1 MKTVFALFAGT
12 CLLSMQLLAQPNQV
26 YSHGDPTPEEQLMLE
41 YINRARANP
50 AEEGVR
56 LLDTKDQAVQG
67 AYSYFKIDAVKT
79 KQAFAGYPERPP
91 LAFHPL
97 LIESSRNHT
106 KDMDEKNFQG
116 HTSSNGD
123 ELGQRYVKV
132 GYASMGQ
139 YGENVAAY
147 SESVWHGHCGLNVD
161 WGEENQRVLGHRRNI
176 MNYEG
181 GAVYTEIGIG
191 ITYNGK
197 GLMQGWVG
205 PYVVTQNFGM
215 RSQRY
220 ILGVVYLDKNNNGFY
235 DIGEGV
241 EGVKITPSRGSYY
254 AVSSASGGYAIPY
267 TGTGSVTLSAS
278 GGGLPAAMSKTADL
292 SGQNVKVD
300 FVPASAGPGVVTLS
314 KPANNAANVTPTV
327 TLEWSAAAQ
336 ASKYTYQVSKD
347 QQFTAAGII
356 SESETPTRSAT
367 VTMPACNTRY
377 YWRVRGSNDVG
388 NGAWSS
394 IFSFTTGGKMPTS
407 SSGTSPKGSAL
418 AGSNDNITFIWSAAS
433 EATSY
438 HLRIKQGAS
447 PFGVVF
453 EDTAATGT
461 SRNVKASVFGSGSF
475 TWEVRPKNAC
485 GMSGWSTPLQ
495 FALSVTSVD
504 ELDNETFDAIVAPQ
518 PVGDALNLIVQSAT
532 DEMVDIRLSG
542 VDGRRIFNLR
552 QMVSAGRNHLVFA
565 DVADLAPGLYT
576 IQIASSSGGSVTL
589 PMVKR

>member
-1 MKTVFALFAGT
+1 MKRLAIIMF
-12 CLLSMQLLAQPNQV
+12 LSFISAQLQAQPTQQ

-50 AEEGVR
+50 TEEGIR
-56 LLDTKDQAVQG
+56 LMDTKDPAVQG
-67 AYSYFKIDAVKT
+67 AYSYFKIDAAKT
-79 KQAFAGYPERPP
+79 KQAFTTYPERPP

-97 LIESSRNHT
+97 LIESSRSHT

-132 GYASMGQ
+132 GYASQGM

-161 WGEENQRVLGHRRNI
+161 WGEENQRVLGHRKNI
-176 MNYEG
+176 MNFEN
-181 GAVYTEIGIG
+181 AVYTEIGIG
-191 ITYNGK
+191 ITYNGR
-197 GLMQGWVG
+197 GLMQGSVG

-241 EGVKITPSRGSYY
+241 QGVKITPSRGSYY

-267 TGTGSVTLSAS
+267 TGTGSVTLVAS
-278 GGGLPAAMSKTADL
+278 GGGLPASITKTAEGT
-292 SGQNVKVD
+292 GQNVKVD
-300 FVPASAGPGVVTLS
+300 FVPATAGPGVVTLS
-314 KPANNAANVTPTV
+314 KPANNATNVNPV
-327 TLEWSAAAQ
+327 VVLEWSAAPQ
-336 ASKYTYQVSKD
+336 AERYTFQVSKD
-347 QQFTAAGII
+347 QQFTTAGII
-356 SESETPTRSAT
+356 AENQTNTRTAT
-367 VTMPACNTRY
+367 VTVPACNTRY
-377 YWRVRGSNDVG
+377 YWRVRGANDAG

-407 SSGTSPKGSAL
+407 STGTSPKGQTL
-418 AGSNDNITFIWSAAS
+418 AGSNDNVTFIWSAAS

-438 HLRIKQGAS
+438 HLRVKSAVS
-447 PFGVVF
+447 PFNIVF

-461 SRNVKASVFGSGSF
+461 NRNIKANILGSGSF
-475 TWEVRPKNAC
+475 AWEVRPKNAC

-495 FALSVTSVD
+495 FSLSVTSVH
-504 ELDNETFDAIVAPQ
+504 ELDNEVFDAIIVPQ
-518 PVGDALNLIVQSAT
+518 PVTDVLNLVVQSASA
-532 DEMVDIRLSG
+532 EMVDIRIYGTNGAEVLS
-542 VDGRRIFNLR
+542 LR
-552 QMVSAGRNHLVFA
+552 QQIYSGRNSLFIPSVES
-565 DVADLAPGLYT
+565 LSSGLYT
-576 IQIASSSGGSVTL
+576 VRLTSATGASLSL
-589 PMVKR
+589 PMMKL

>member
-1 MKTVFALFAGT
+1 MRSFVTACVCLALLG
-12 CLLSMQLLAQPNQV
+12 SQLVAQPTQV

-41 YINRARANP
+41 YINRGRTNP

-56 LLDTKDQAVQG
+56 MMDTPDPSVQG
-67 AYSYFKIDAVKT
+67 AYSYFKIDAAKT

-91 LAFHPL
+91 LAFHPQ

-132 GYASMGQ
+132 GYASMGM

-161 WGEENQRVLGHRRNI
+161 WGEENQRVLGHRKNI
-176 MNYEG
+176 MNYENY
-181 GAVYTEIGIG
+181 VYTEIGIG
-191 ITYNGK
+191 ITYNGR

-220 ILGVVYLDKNNNGFY
+220 ILGVVYIDKNNNGFY

-267 TGTGSVTLSAS
+267 TGTGSISLAAS
-278 GGGLPAAMSKTADL
+278 GGGLPAAMNKSVDV

-300 FVPASAGPGVVTLS
+300 FVPASAGPGAVTLS
-314 KPANNAANVTPTV
+314 KPTNNATNVNPVV
-327 TLEWSAAAQ
+327 TLEWGSAPLAD
-336 ASKYTYQVSKD
+336 KYFYQVSKD
-347 QQFTAAGII
+347 QQFTTAGIV
-356 SESETPTRSAT
+356 SEGETTTRSASVT
-367 VTMPACNTRY
+367 VPACNTRF
-377 YWRVRGSNDVG
+377 YWRVRGINEVG
-388 NGAWSS
+388 NGVWSS
-394 IFSFTTGGKMPTS
+394 VFSFTTGGKMPTS
-407 SSGTSPKGSAL
+407 SSGTSPKGNAL
-418 AGSNDNITFIWSAAS
+418 AGSNDNVTFVWSTAA

-438 HLRIKQGAS
+438 HLRVKKSVS
-447 PFGVVF
+447 PFSVVF
-453 EDTAATGT
+453 EDSAATGS
-461 SRNVKASVFGSGSF
+461 SRNVKASVLGTGSF

-495 FALSVTSVD
+495 FSLTVTSVD
-504 ELDNETFDAIVAPQ
+504 ELDNENFDAIISPQ
-518 PVGDALNLIVQSAT
+518 PVADLLNIVVQSAS
-532 DEMVDIRLSG
+532 DDLVD
-542 VDGRRIFNLR
+542 VRIFSLGGNEVFSLR
-552 QMVSAGRNHLVFA
+552 QAVSSGRSNLMIPSA
-565 DVADLAPGLYT
+565 ADLTPGLYT
-576 IQIASSSGGSVTL
+576 VVVSSVAGSSVSL
-589 PMVKR
+589 PLVKL

>member
-1 MKTVFALFAGT
+1 MNNLATLFVGL
-12 CLLSMQLLAQPNQV
+12 CVLCMPLLAQPTQV
-26 YSHGDPTPEEQLMLE
+26 YSHGEPTPEEQLMLE

-50 AEEGVR
+50 TEEGIR
-56 LLDTKDQAVQG
+56 LLDTKDPAVQG
-67 AYSYFKIDAVKT
+67 AYSYFKIDAAKT

-123 ELGQRYVKV
+123 ELSQRYVKV

-181 GAVYTEIGIG
+181 GAIYTEIGIG

-197 GLMQGWVG
+197 GPMQGWVG
-205 PYVVTQNFGM
+205 PYVVTQNFGI
-215 RSQRY
+215 RSQKY
-220 ILGVVYLDKNNNGFY
+220 ILGVVYIDKNNNGFY
-235 DIGEGV
+235 DIGEGLQ
-241 EGVKITPSRGSYY
+241 GVKITPSRGTYY

-267 TGTGSVTLSAS
+267 TGTGTVTLAAS
-278 GGGLPAAMSKTADL
+278 GGGLPAAISKTADL

-300 FVPASAGPGVVTLS
+300 FVPASAGPGAVTLS
-314 KPANNAANVTPTV
+314 KPTNNATNVTPTV

-336 ASKYTYQVSKD
+336 ADKYTYQVSKD
-347 QQFTAAGII
+347 QQFTVAGII
-356 SESETPTRSAT
+356 AEGETATRSAA

-388 NGAWSS
+388 NGAWST

-407 SSGTSPKGSAL
+407 SSGSSPKGQAL
-418 AGSNDNITFIWSAAS
+418 AGSNDNITFIWSSAN

-438 HLRIKQGAS
+438 HLRIKQAAS
-447 PFGVVF
+447 PFSVVF

-461 SRNVKASVFGSGSF
+461 SRNVKANILGSGSF

-495 FALSVTSVD
+495 FTLSVTSVN
-504 ELDNETFDAIVAPQ
+504 ELDDAQFDAIVTPQ
-518 PVGDALNLIVQSAT
+518 PVSDVLNLVVQSAT
-532 DEMVDIRLSG
+532 DETIEVRVFG
-542 VDGRRIFNLR
+542 ADGRQVLSLR
-552 QMVSAGRNHLVFA
+552 QLVNSGRSSHLISETDGLV
-565 DVADLAPGLYT
+565 PGLYT
-576 IQIASSSGGSVTL
+576 VHVISASGKSVSL
-589 PMVKR
+589 PMVKL